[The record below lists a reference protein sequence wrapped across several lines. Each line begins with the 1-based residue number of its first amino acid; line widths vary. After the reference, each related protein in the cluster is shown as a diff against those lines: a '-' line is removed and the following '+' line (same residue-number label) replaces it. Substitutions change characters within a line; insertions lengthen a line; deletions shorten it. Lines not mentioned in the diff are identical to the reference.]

1 MVSRRSSR
9 VLNLLEEKLPEL
21 ERLCKLHGVKRL
33 EVVGS
38 AARELDFDPTRS
50 DVDFLV
56 EFEPG
61 RLPASLGELFG
72 FREALEQTVGRA
84 VDLVMLEAVRN
95 PYVRASLERNRRLL
109 YAA

>member
-1 MVSRRSSR
+1 MLS
-9 VLNLLEEKLPEL
+9 LLAEKLPDL
-21 ERLCKLHGVKRL
+21 RRICKVHGVKRL

-38 AARELDFDPTRS
+38 AAREVDFDPARS

-61 RLPASLGELFG
+61 HLPATLGAFFG
-72 FREALEQTVGRA
+72 LREAFERAVGRP
-84 VDLVMLEAVRN
+84 VDLLMLEAVRN
-95 PYVRASLERNRRLL
+95 PYVRGNLERNRLLL

>member
-1 MVSRRSSR
+1 M
-9 VLNLLEEKLPEL
+9 LNLLEDKLPEL

-61 RLPASLGELFG
+61 RLPASLGAFFG
-72 FREALEQTVGRA
+72 FREALERTVGRA

>member
-1 MVSRRSSR
+1 
-9 VLNLLEEKLPEL
+9 VLDLLEAKLPEL
-21 ERLCKLHGVKRL
+21 QRLCKLHGVKRL

-61 RLPASLGELFG
+61 RLPASLGEFFG
-72 FREALEQTVGRA
+72 LREALEQALGRS
-84 VDLVMLEAVRN
+84 VDLVMLDAVRN

>member
-1 MVSRRSSR
+1 M
-9 VLNLLEEKLPEL
+9 LTLLTERFPEL

-38 AARELDFDPTRS
+38 AAREADFDPARS

-61 RLPASLGELFG
+61 RLPATLGAFFG
-72 FREALEQTVGRA
+72 LREALARIVGRP
-84 VDLVMLEAVRN
+84 VDLLMLDAVRN
-95 PYVRASLERNRRLL
+95 PYVKANLERNRQLL

>member
-1 MVSRRSSR
+1 M
-9 VLNLLEEKLPEL
+9 LELLEKRLPEL
-21 ERLCKLHGVKRL
+21 ERLCKLHGVQRL

-61 RLPASLGELFG
+61 RLPRSLGEFFG
-72 FREALEQTVGRA
+72 FREALERTMGRA
-84 VDLVMLEAVRN
+84 VDLVMLDAVQN
-95 PYVRASLERNRRLL
+95 PYVRASLEHSRRLL

>member
-1 MVSRRSSR
+1 M
-9 VLNLLEEKLPEL
+9 LNLLEEKLPEF
-21 ERLCKLHGVKRL
+21 ERLCKMHGVKRL

-38 AARELDFDPTRS
+38 AARELDFDSTRS
-50 DVDFLV
+50 DVDLLV

-61 RLPASLGELFG
+61 RLPASLAELFG
-72 FREALEQTVGRA
+72 LREALEQTVGRA